1 MACEVAENISVS
13 ASNTNR
19 KPEPRV
25 TPPRKPLRVPILNGF
40 FRFGQSINTLKS
52 EKVMRGK
59 KCMDDLISLLTKAIN
74 SGGTT
79 AIFLILIAFIG
90 YIVLE
95 KQDLQKRLDDK
106 ENKIISLIQESNETK
121 SIMTDAINDLKII
134 LAEIKSK
141 IVS

>member
-1 MACEVAENISVS
+1 
-13 ASNTNR
+13 
-19 KPEPRV
+19 
-25 TPPRKPLRVPILNGF
+25 
-40 FRFGQSINTLKS
+40 
-52 EKVMRGK
+52 
-59 KCMDDLISLLTKAIN
+59 MDDLVSLLTKAIN

-121 SIMTDAINDLKII
+121 SNMTDAINDLKII